1 MKYLL
6 KALFISILI
15 FDSAEI
21 GYGQVNTIF
30 PCEPGCTPEYPG
42 GEMALDYFI
51 KSHIKYPDWAKE
63 NEPIGRVV
71 VGFIVNEDGSLSDFS
86 IKKSFSPEI
95 DSEALRVVMLLP
107 KFTPALNRGRTAKS
121 SYVLPIMFKKPTQEE
136 LTKMR
141 NDSTVRANVP
151 VKKIFQVVEQMP
163 KLPGGEEAM
172 EWFLKH
178 TIIYPDSALAHH
190 IEGRVLVDFVIN
202 ESGKISDVAIKK
214 AVSPDI
220 DAEAIRVVNLMPLFK
235 PGTQKGK
242 PVKVRFVLPIL
253 FKLGDDSSIFNKPH
267 TR

>member
-107 KFTPALNRGRTAKS
+107 KFTPALNRGMTAKS
-121 SYVLPIMFKKPTQEE
+121 SYVLPIIFRKPTQEE
-136 LTKMR
+136 LAKMR
-141 NDSTVRANVP
+141 NDSSARAHDNL
-151 VKKIFQVVEQMP
+151 IFQVVEKMP
-163 KLPGGEEAM
+163 EFPGGGDSLIR
-172 EWFLKH
+172 FINDNIK
-178 TIIYPDSALAHH
+178 YPDSALAHH
-190 IEGRVLVDFVIN
+190 IEGRVVVGFVIN
-202 ESGKISDVAIKK
+202 ADGKITEIAIKHGI
-214 AVSPDI
+214 SPEI
-220 DAEAIRVVNLMPLFK
+220 DAEAIRIVRLFPTFR
-235 PGTQKGK
+235 PGRQQGK
-242 PVKVRFVLPIL
+242 AVRVAYVLPIL
-253 FKLGDDSSIFNKPH
+253 FDLGGKQKPH

>member
-1 MKYLL
+1 MKYLI
-6 KALFISILI
+6 KTLFISLLI
-15 FDSAEI
+15 FDSAEK

-178 TIIYPDSALAHH
+178 TIIYPDSAIAHH
-190 IEGRVLVDFVIN
+190 IEGSVIVGFVVN
-202 ESGKISDVAIKK
+202 EDGTLSDIAIKK
-214 AVSPDI
+214 GVSPDL
-220 DAEAIRVVNLMPLFK
+220 DAEAIRVAHLLPLFN
-235 PGTQKGK
+235 PGRQQGE
-242 PVKVRFVLPIL
+242 PVRVSYGLTIL
-253 FKLGDDSSIFNKPH
+253 FKLGGDSSIFNKPH